1 MQANPDDLTGPI
13 LDRPVPAQPAT
24 SSTGRHQLR
33 EASGPDAPAGDQAW
47 TVLLVLGCLIVAAM
61 MLIVVLW
68 R

>member
-13 LDRPVPAQPAT
+13 LDRPVTAQPAAT
-24 SSTGRHQLR
+24 STGRHHLR
-33 EASGPDAPAGDQAW
+33 EARGPAAPTGDLAW

-61 MLIVVLW
+61 LLIMVLW